1 MLFSSDNIL
10 YLYYFEGDA
19 GKKLVKF
26 ATFNASI
33 NGIDTGG
40 GAYEGHA
47 GVGLENGDFYVLDL
61 SKSVLEEVIKNGDS
75 DKKVLFKQENL
86 GKIVQVL
93 FKRKATRD
101 SW

>member
-1 MLFSSDNIL
+1 MADI
-10 YLYYFEGDA
+10 
-19 GKKLVKF
+19 
-26 ATFNASI
+26 
-33 NGIDTGG
+33 
-40 GAYEGHA
+40 YEGYA

-61 SKSVLEEVIKNGDS
+61 SKAVLEEVIKNGDS